1 MSNKILLILIIIILG
16 IAAVMYS
23 GGDIHFGGI
32 KPIPQTIEFG
42 MPLPNAQT
50 YYRKAD
56 KTETQIVYYLE
67 GIKIEEPN
75 FVGDYDVELYL
86 KDGRV
91 VKTTLTIQDT
101 IAPSFKVQ
109 PLRIKQGDSYSPAM
123 FVVPD
128 SAFDL
133 SGYIEFSFTED
144 RFGEYTEKGTYPD
157 IGIKGVDKYKNAA
170 ILYTSLVI
178 Y

>member
-1 MSNKILLILIIIILG
+1 MSNKILLLIIAIILI

-32 KPIPQTIEFG
+32 KPVPQVIEFG
-42 MPLPNAQT
+42 AKLPSAED
-50 YYRKAD
+50 YYRKANVD
-56 KTETQIVYYLE
+56 TDLVFYLD
-67 GIKIEEPN
+67 GVKIEEPT
-75 FVGDYDVELYL
+75 FVGDYEVELHL
-86 KDGRV
+86 DNGKV

-101 IAPSFKVQ
+101 IAPAFKLK
-109 PLRIKQGDSYSPAM
+109 PLRIKQGETYTPAM
-123 FVVPD
+123 FVMED

-133 SGYIEFSFTED
+133 SGYIEFSFTEEK
-144 RFGEYTEKGTYPD
+144 FGEYTEKGTYSD